1 MRSRACLRR
10 SRLER
15 ALKFETSGNNSRDFL
30 DTTSRERARATTIDL
45 PVACELPSRGSSVV
59 VAQEGK
65 PPVNGCPDE
74 GWSLLH
80 EKATS

>member
-1 MRSRACLRR
+1 M
-10 SRLER
+10 
-15 ALKFETSGNNSRDFL
+15 
-30 DTTSRERARATTIDL
+30 RATTIEL
-45 PVACELPSRGSSVV
+45 PVAWEFPSRGSSVV

-65 PPVNGCPDE
+65 PPVNGCPEE